1 MKYEILRIESFYNR
15 STQSLSPPSRS
26 RREAGDQA
34 RAGLLRTHPTLT
46 PYLPSGKYT
55 YSSDGTSQPLQVDEP
70 MIEVS
75 GR

>member
-1 MKYEILRIESFYNR
+1 MNTCGE
-15 STQSLSPPSRS
+15 
-26 RREAGDQA
+26 EAKRQ
-34 RAGLLRTHPTLT
+34 THPTLT
-46 PYLPSGKYT
+46 PYLPNGKYT